1 MVSLGSLPG
10 LFSYRNQYSGLF
22 WAYISRGP
30 VARVAPQRG
39 AAETP
44 KTKTQQYQYLGLTNP
59 LLVQGDIVRYFPHYR
74 APPGALLKDVVTVV
88 AGARAGG
95 RQPRGGLPAG
105 DLPRTRRPSSV
116 RAIRS
121 KRYKYFT

>member
-59 LLVQGDIVRYFPHYR
+59 LLVQGDITSDTSPTTAHPR
-74 APPGALLKDVVTVV
+74 A
-88 AGARAGG
+88 
-95 RQPRGGLPAG
+95 
-105 DLPRTRRPSSV
+105 
-116 RAIRS
+116 RS
-121 KRYKYFT
+121 

>member
-59 LLVQGDIVRYFPHYR
+59 PVSTGGISRQILPPTTAH
-74 APPGALLKDVVTVV
+74 PPG
-88 AGARAGG
+88 GAC
-95 RQPRGGLPAG
+95 
-105 DLPRTRRPSSV
+105 S
-116 RAIRS
+116 
-121 KRYKYFT
+121 